1 MDRKNENEK
10 ADQLFSKVTEYF
22 PKPMRGYLKSKP
34 ECDNNGNLS
43 TIVIRGRFPK
53 GLPQYDAKLLELI
66 GGRVTEKEQD
76 GIEIRGQWQGIPCLL
91 QFRSESLA
99 SASV

>member
-1 MDRKNENEK
+1 MDRTTQN
-10 ADQLFSKVTEYF
+10 ADQLFAKVCEYF
-22 PKPMRGYLKSKP
+22 PKQVRGNLKVKP
-34 ECDNNGNLS
+34 ECDANGNVS

-53 GLPQYDAKLLELI
+53 GMPQYDAKLLELI

-91 QFRSESLA
+91 QLRSESLA
-99 SASV
+99 AAGV

>member
-1 MDRKNENEK
+1 MDRKNEN
-10 ADQLFSKVTEYF
+10 ADQLFSKVCEYF
-22 PKPMRGYLKSKP
+22 PKQVRGCLKSKP
-34 ECDNNGNLS
+34 EYDVNGNLS

-76 GIEIRGQWQGIPCLL
+76 AIEIRGQWQGISCLMQL
-91 QFRSESLA
+91 RSESLA
-99 SASV
+99 TAGV

>member
-1 MDRKNENEK
+1 MDRTNEK

-22 PKPMRGYLKSKP
+22 PKQVRGCLKCKP
-34 ECDNNGNLS
+34 ECDTNGNVS

-53 GLPQYDAKLLELI
+53 GMPQYDAKLLELI

-76 GIEIRGQWQGIPCLL
+76 AIEIRGQWQGIACLMQL
-91 QFRSESLA
+91 RSESLA
-99 SASV
+99 TAGV